1 MTDAPLPDA
10 PDAPA
15 QPPVRPSGALRRL
28 ATQSGVYALG
38 NVAAKASGLLIV
50 PLYLNLLTQDAYG
63 YLGLL
68 TAVAL
73 VVIPLAGF
81 GLTTGLL
88 AFLATEG
95 ADSETR
101 RALPFTTLATSAAL
115 AAATFAVLWLA
126 APRLAGVL
134 LDRPDRADLVRLT
147 AAYVAA
153 KVLSATPLML
163 IRADERAGLYVAA
176 SLLETVLLA
185 GGTYVLMAV
194 YRMGLDGAVWALALS
209 AAASAAVLTAGTLAR
224 VEWRL
229 ERRLVLKLMRFGA
242 PLAVSAVALPVVHVG
257 DRFVIK
263 WLVGAG
269 EVGVYD
275 LAARL
280 AGVLNML
287 VVQSFQQAFAVVG
300 LKELREGGDFFRR
313 TFRHYAVGAS
323 GAALGLSLV
332 ARDLI
337 GLVSP
342 GEAYLRADP
351 MVFVLSLGFLAYG
364 LYIVFANVL
373 YAAAATRVVAGTLV
387 VAVAANMALNLL
399 AVPALGGL
407 GAAAAT
413 LAAYALM
420 AALTAAAANRRT
432 HIAYP
437 WSALARCLG
446 IVAGL
451 WAVAQVS
458 AEWAVWPRLA
468 FRGALVALYP
478 VLVYATGVYD
488 REEVRALLRRPA
500 RLLGRAPRGDA

>member
-1 MTDAPLPDA
+1 MSAPPTTK
-10 PDAPA
+10 
-15 QPPVRPSGALRRL
+15 PSGALRRL

-73 VVIPLAGF
+73 VGLPLAGV

-88 AFLATEG
+88 AFPAAPAAG
-95 ADSETR
+95 AETR

-126 APRLAGVL
+126 APWLAEWL
-134 LDRPDRADLVRLT
+134 LDDARQTGLVRLV

-185 GGTYVLMAV
+185 GGTYVLMAT
-194 YRMGLDGAVWALALS
+194 YQMGLSGAVWALALS
-209 AAASAAVLTAGTLAR
+209 AGASAAVLTIGTLAR
-224 VEWRL
+224 IEWRL
-229 ERRLVLKLMRFGA
+229 DRALVSKLIRFGA
-242 PLAVSAVALPVVHVG
+242 PLAVSAVALPIVHVG

-280 AGVLNML
+280 SGVLNML

-313 TFRHYAVGAS
+313 TFRHYAVGAG

-342 GEAYLRADP
+342 GEVYLRADP

-373 YAAAATRVVAGTLV
+373 YAATATRVVAATLV
-387 VAVAANMALNLL
+387 AAVVANMGLNVL
-399 AVPALGGL
+399 AVPAFGGL
-407 GAAAAT
+407 GAAGAT
-413 LAAYALM
+413 LIAYTLM
-420 AALTAAAANRRT
+420 AALTAVAANRRT

-437 WSALARCLG
+437 WSALVRCLG
-446 IVAGL
+446 IVVAL

-458 AEWAVWPRLA
+458 VDWQVWPRLA

-478 VLVYATGVYD
+478 VFVYALGVYD

-500 RLLGRAPRGDA
+500 RLLGRGGPPQRDA